1 MIFKRI
7 SVGLDE
13 PTSRVIETV
22 AKRERRSVESLAR
35 NILADY
41 SEGRLVPAPA
51 QPEQRGAA

>member
-35 NILADY
+35 NILDDY
-41 SEGRLVPAPA
+41 AQGRLRPAPP
-51 QPEQRGAA
+51 QPEQQSAA